1 MKTIKSLWENLLFRN
16 GKRLKL
22 PLKIKVGLTEVLNDL
37 ITVCRTIQDSILK
50 TPLRRFRPGM
60 TDDR

>member
-1 MKTIKSLWENLLFRN
+1 ME
-16 GKRLKL
+16 KRLKL

-37 ITVCRTIQDSILK
+37 ITVCRTIQDSILE
-50 TPLRRFRPGM
+50 TPPRRFRPGM